1 MYGPL
6 HLLGGVIN
14 MHGLI
19 LEGGLKIKVQNT
31 QDGNIGLHNVG
42 LNVCHLESDTCTFMW
57 PYNIS

>member
-1 MYGPL
+1 
-6 HLLGGVIN
+6 